1 MKKTL
6 YFFSDGQLAR
16 KDNTLYFE
24 SEKGRRFIPVENV
37 GEIMAFGEI
46 DVNKKLLELLS
57 QKEIL
62 LHYFS
67 YHGYYMGTFYPREH
81 LNAGCVTLKQAEH
94 YLTEDRRLALAR
106 LFVQGAA
113 KNIRQVLKY
122 YANRGKAVEER
133 LANMEEL
140 QPGLAKAEDIPS
152 LMALE
157 AQFPESR

>member
-81 LNAGCVTLKQAEH
+81 LNAGYVTLKQAEH
-94 YLTEDRRLALAR
+94 YLTEDRRLALALR
-106 LFVQGAA
+106 PDTG
-113 KNIRQVLKY
+113 
-122 YANRGKAVEER
+122 
-133 LANMEEL
+133 
-140 QPGLAKAEDIPS
+140 
-152 LMALE
+152 
-157 AQFPESR
+157 